1 MSVPS
6 VEWLSQAIVEE
17 SQDAFIFADRDGIV
31 RLWNSG
37 AEAMFGYRADEAIGQ
52 LLDLIIPERQRERHW
67 TGYRKV
73 METGVTRYG
82 REVLA
87 VPALRKDSTRISIEF
102 TITLPRDSA
111 GRILGAAAIIRD
123 VTQRWQR
130 DKELRMR
137 LAALEAEVK
146 AAPAAPH

>member
-37 AEAMFGYRADEAIGQ
+37 AEAMFGYKADEMIGQ
-52 LLDLIIPERQRERHW
+52 LLDLIIPDRQRERHW

-82 REVLA
+82 RELLA
-87 VPALRKDSTRISIEF
+87 VPAIRKDSTRISIEF

-111 GRILGAAAIIRD
+111 GRVLGAAAIIRD

-130 DKELRMR
+130 DKELRTR